1 MYEAFESILG
11 PKIMGTDPSGSE
23 RSESE
28 IAIPKV
34 IGILREIL
42 GTEELAEMRSV
53 IIDRSLKEAK
63 K

>member
-1 MYEAFESILG
+1 MGTTAHLVNSPGLSAEPQWIKSMYEAFESILG

-34 IGILREIL
+34 IGIL
-42 GTEELAEMRSV
+42 
-53 IIDRSLKEAK
+53 
-63 K
+63 

>member
-34 IGILREIL
+34 IGIL
-42 GTEELAEMRSV
+42 
-53 IIDRSLKEAK
+53 
-63 K
+63 